1 MDRFQER
8 TERRTGKGLYSCVH
22 ACPCLF
28 FKMALVEKSGFS
40 GAEDSRKKGA
50 AGTGRTA
57 GRRKEWECIA
67 LSDFQRR
74 RTQFGRRN
82 LSAYDRSILA
92 LKLKPIIEA
101 KAKKNLVTHTKEG
114 YQGLQISAKADNE
127 ENRVVRN
134 LTRLMLL

>member
-74 RTQFGRRN
+74 RTRHGQR
-82 LSAYDRSILA
+82 LA
-92 LKLKPIIEA
+92 
-101 KAKKNLVTHTKEG
+101 
-114 YQGLQISAKADNE
+114 
-127 ENRVVRN
+127 
-134 LTRLMLL
+134 